1 MRQTI
6 NWKLGLLSTLVVLL
20 ITLPFTR
27 PLFSIAIAIAGGLFM
42 LLNEG
47 GLGTVLFSRND
58 KHTATNTD
66 EEQSDKKAT
75 YYDQAQTIFT
85 NYPLAVRLGLVLV
98 VATLPFGLNRY
109 TTEIAT
115 LGLIYV
121 TLAIGLNFIVGL
133 SGLLALG
140 YIAFYAVGA
149 YTYALLNVNY
159 GVNFFLAIPI
169 SFATGALA
177 GALVGLPVLR
187 LRGDYLA
194 IVTLGFGEITRIIL
208 NNWDELTAGPNG
220 IMNIARPEIFGIKVG
235 TPLGYYYIAM
245 VLAIVTMFVQYRL
258 ANSKVGRAWDA
269 IREDELAAA
278 HTGVPV
284 VKMKMLAMMLG
295 GAWAGIAGALFAA
308 RMTHVSPESFTFL
321 ESVLVLC
328 MVVLGGMGSV
338 IGVTVGAIV
347 LIVAPEL
354 LRSISNYR
362 MLVFGLLMVLMM
374 QYRRSGFIPSKRMK
388 ASKI

>member
-1 MRQTI
+1 MAPTNYRI
-6 NWKLGLLSTLVVLL
+6 GLLSTLVVFL
-20 ITLPFTR
+20 ITIPFTR
-27 PLFSIAIAIAGGLFM
+27 PVIAVSLAIAGGLFM
-42 LLNEG
+42 LFSEG
-47 GLGTVLFSRND
+47 GLGANLFSKSEDEKKKD
-58 KHTATNTD
+58 KGEASRQTLFHRI
-66 EEQSDKKAT
+66 QS
-75 YYDQAQTIFT
+75 IFLG
-85 NYPLAVRLGLVLV
+85 YPIAVRFGIVLV
-98 VATLPFGLNRY
+98 IAVLPFGLNRY

-121 TLAIGLNFIVGL
+121 TLSIGLNFIVGL

-159 GVNFFLAIPI
+159 GVNFFLALPL
-169 SFATGALA
+169 SFTTGALA

-220 IMNIARPEIFGIKVG
+220 IMNIARPELFGVKVG
-235 TPLGYYYIAM
+235 TPLGYYYIAFT
-245 VLAIVTMFVQYRL
+245 LAIITMFVQYRL
-258 ANSKVGRAWDA
+258 ANSKVGRAWEA

-284 VKMKMLAMMLG
+284 VRMKMLAMMLG
-295 GAWAGIAGALFAA
+295 GAWAGVAGALFAA

-354 LRSISNYR
+354 LRGISNFR
-362 MLVFGLLMVLMM
+362 MLAFGLLMVLMM
-374 QYRRSGFIPSKRMK
+374 QYRRTGLIPSKRLK
-388 ASKI
+388 VKV

>member
-1 MRQTI
+1 MAPI
-6 NWKLGLLSTLVVLL
+6 NYRIGLLSSLVVFL

-27 PLFSIAIAIAGGLFM
+27 PLIAISLAVAGGLFM
-42 LLNEG
+42 LFSEG
-47 GLGTVLFSRND
+47 GLGENLFNKSETEPKEKPKDSNNLFYRL
-58 KHTATNTD
+58 
-66 EEQSDKKAT
+66 
-75 YYDQAQTIFT
+75 QALFLS
-85 NYPLAVRLGLVLV
+85 YPFAARFGLFLLV
-98 VATLPFGLNRY
+98 AALPFVLNRY

-115 LGLIYV
+115 LALVYV

-149 YTYALLNVNY
+149 YTYALLNLHY
-159 GVNFFLAIPI
+159 GINFFLALPL
-169 SFATGALA
+169 SFITGAAA

-220 IMNIARPEIFGIKVG
+220 IMNIARPEIFGVKVG
-235 TPLGYYYIAM
+235 TPLGYYYIALF
-245 VLAIVTMFVQYRL
+245 LAIITMFVQFRL
-258 ANSKVGRAWDA
+258 ANSKVGRAWEA

-278 HTGVPV
+278 HSGVPV
-284 VKMKMLAMMLG
+284 VRMKMLAMMLG
-295 GAWAGIAGALFAA
+295 GAWAGVAGALFAA

-347 LIVAPEL
+347 LVVAPEL
-354 LRSISNYR
+354 LRGISSYR

-374 QYRRSGFIPSKRMK
+374 QYRRTGLIPSRRLKVG
-388 ASKI
+388 KI